1 MTKQQRRA
9 VRRGLRQYGDAL
21 RSGDKAGA
29 GMEWAGVVAKVMDYY
44 AKADPTCGE
53 LLRLRYLER
62 WREDK
67 MRAFHEVLA
76 YFLHSKTT
84 DRTKNFYVLPC
95 VPLLSSGVHPADA
108 GCCGGLLRRG
118 GVALLKVPG

>member
-21 RSGDKAGA
+21 WSGDKAGA

-44 AKADPTCGE
+44 ARAAPVCGE

-67 MRAFHEVLA
+67 TFPA
-76 YFLHSKTT
+76 LHIGRTT
-84 DRTKNFYVLPC
+84 YYTKELEA
-95 VPLLSSGVHPADA
+95 LSTVGIYAA
-108 GCCGGLLRRG
+108 AAGLLDDVRDFGPVPDSGRRG
-118 GVALLKVPG
+118 

>member
-21 RSGDKAGA
+21 RSGNKAGA

-44 AKADPTCGE
+44 AKADPVCGE
-53 LLRLRYLER
+53 LLRLRYLEQ

-67 MRAFHEVLA
+67 TFPA
-76 YFLHSKTT
+76 LHIGRTT
-84 DRTKNFYVLPC
+84 YYTKELEA
-95 VPLLSSGVHPADA
+95 LSTVGIYAA
-108 GCCGGLLRRG
+108 AAGLLDDVRDFWPVPDSGRRG
-118 GVALLKVPG
+118 

>member
-21 RSGDKAGA
+21 WSGDKAGA

-44 AKADPTCGE
+44 ARADPVCGE

-67 MRAFHEVLA
+67 TFPAQKNLKHCPRWAFMRRLRGCWMMCG
-76 YFLHSKTT
+76 T
-84 DRTKNFYVLPC
+84 
-95 VPLLSSGVHPADA
+95 SGRCQTA
-108 GCCGGLLRRG
+108 G
-118 GVALLKVPG
+118 GVADLGMIAGGCVNISA